1 MNKREDKSG
10 NWPWKGSAFDGSR
23 VLSGLRVR
31 MALMNNWDLKDINN
45 KIAHKK
51 IASSDRPKQEVYF
64 VSDLGPSSR
73 PMDPL
78 NSLQR

>member
-1 MNKREDKSG
+1 
-10 NWPWKGSAFDGSR
+10 
-23 VLSGLRVR
+23 

-78 NSLQR
+78 NS